1 MKAISFLKV
10 LPIIGLFSGTLLAQ
24 EFPKPEEKPDFQFI
38 STLLFNGSLFFM
50 NTFVPHS
57 PGINPSITLLI

>member
-24 EFPKPEEKPDFQFI
+24 EFPKPEEKPDFEFI
-38 STLLFNGSLFFM
+38 STDGLS
-50 NTFVPHS
+50 
-57 PGINPSITLLI
+57 